1 MGGRVDR
8 IPVGCVNQTATV
20 EQMEQLG
27 VTFPDAHHDS
37 KKMARLASGARTI
50 LGFDVVRVPFCQTI
64 EAEILGCKLLWGGK
78 VDSIPSIQ
86 SHAYQLA
93 DSITAPHQVSEKGR
107 IPVIVEAIKLLKEEF
122 GEMVAI
128 CGAVVGPFSVAGHLV
143 GIDNLMIESFISP
156 ERLHP
161 FLEAAVT
168 VAAASA
174 SAQVDAG
181 ADFIC
186 IEDMS
191 ASCDLIS
198 PDIYGKVVYPFQVKL
213 IKQINVPTVLHICGN
228 VTQII
233 EKMAETGADGLSIE
247 MKTDL
252 NFAKSAVGD
261 KVSLVG
267 TVEPVDVLL
276 QGTPEAVLSR
286 SKQALEAGVDFLA
299 PGCSIPPRASLQNLK
314 AMVKATEGFRQKRK
328 QTVPIP
334 KKIDRDLIVR
344 RYDLAMQKEKLSVA
358 VQVAEE
364 KFPDLVEALVAG
376 NSDKTQEVVN
386 RLLTVEEPMI
396 VIEQG
401 LVKGM
406 MKVSDMWNAGY
417 LFLPQ
422 VILAADAVQVGVK
435 LCEAKLPGAMKKKGL
450 VVMHVAEGDIHTIG
464 KNIVKSLL
472 MANGFDIVDLGCDV
486 PVGDVIEAVRKFKP
500 RLLVGD
506 ALMTTTMT
514 AFPKIASLFEKEGI
528 DIPFAC
534 GGGAVNQEFCES
546 FPFGIYG
553 GKANRAPAIAA
564 AAVDGMSWQEMRKRF
579 HK

>member
-27 VTFPDAHHDS
+27 VFFPEAHRDS
-37 KKMARLASGARTI
+37 KMMARLASGAHTI

-64 EAEILGCKLLWGGK
+64 ETEVLGCELLWGGI
-78 VDSIPSIQ
+78 DSIPSIKSQ
-86 SHAYQLA
+86 TYQLD
-93 DSITAPHQVSEKGR
+93 DSVAIPEQLLENGR
-107 IPVIVEAIKLLKEEF
+107 IPVVVEAVKLLKAEF
-122 GEMVAI
+122 GETIAI
-128 CGAVVGPFSVAGHLV
+128 CGGVVGPFSITGNLI

-156 ERLHP
+156 ERLVP
-161 FLEAAVT
+161 FMDIAVT

-174 SAQVDAG
+174 NAQVSAG

-191 ASCDLIS
+191 ASSDLIS
-198 PDIYGKVVYPFQVKL
+198 PDIYTRIVFPFHKRL
-213 IKQINVPTVLHICGN
+213 IEQITAPTVLHICGN
-228 VTQII
+228 ATPII
-233 EKMAETGADGLSIE
+233 EKMAETGACALSIE
-247 MKTDL
+247 AKTDL
-252 NFAKSAVGD
+252 SFAKEAVGD
-261 KVSLVG
+261 KVSIIG

-276 QGTPEAVLSR
+276 QGTSEAVLAR
-286 SKQALEAGVDFLA
+286 SKQALESGVDFLA
-299 PGCSIPPRASLQNLK
+299 PGCSIPPRTPLENLK
-314 AMVKATEGFRQKRK
+314 AMVKAVESFQHKRK
-328 QTVPIP
+328 STVAIP
-334 KKIDRDLIVR
+334 KVIDRELIFR
-344 RYDLAMQKEKLSVA
+344 RYDISMQKDKISVAMQF
-358 VQVAEE
+358 AEE
-364 KFPDLVEALVAG
+364 KFPDLVEAVVMG
-376 NSDKTQEVVN
+376 NSEKTQEIVN
-386 RLLTVEEPMI
+386 HLLTIEEPMI
-396 VIEQG
+396 IIEQG

-422 VILAADAVQVGVK
+422 VILAADTVQVGVR
-435 LCEAKLPGAMKKKGL
+435 LCEEKLPASIKKKGL
-450 VVMHVAEGDIHTIG
+450 IVMHVAEGDIHTIG

-472 MANGFDIVDLGCDV
+472 TANGFEIIDMGCDV
-486 PVGDVIEAVRKFKP
+486 PVGDVVEAVKKFKP
-500 RLLVGD
+500 HLLVGD

-528 DIPFAC
+528 EIPFAC

-553 GKANRAPAIAA
+553 GKANRAPAIAEA
-564 AAVDGMSWQEMRKRF
+564 AADGMSWREMRKRF